1 MQETGPEPVLG
12 RDELGAMFRLFDVTN
27 KGSVT
32 VEQAN
37 AVRDADAPLLCATQA
52 ATVLLDTRVL
62 QKHTVASA
70 GKSA

>member
-37 AVRDADAPLLCATQA
+37 AVRDAVAPFLCATQA
-52 ATVLLDTRVL
+52 ATLSSSIP
-62 QKHTVASA
+62 VAS
-70 GKSA
+70 GPDSGLS

>member
-1 MQETGPEPVLG
+1 MQETGPDPVLG

-37 AVRDADAPLLCATQA
+37 AVRDESAP
-52 ATVLLDTRVL
+52 
-62 QKHTVASA
+62 
-70 GKSA
+70 